1 MSIGCQMWSEFE
13 GGTRRETIPTG
24 SARVALWSENVDLHK
39 LWLTG
44 IFPTG

>member
-13 GGTRRETIPTG
+13 GGTRRGTIPTG